1 MGVVRRV
8 IKPLPDRSCH
18 KSSHGEHH
26 RNHSEWNAPVS
37 AIALGEDR
45 SSCGV
50 ASARMHSEESSFARV
65 YDEHV
70 WRVYGFFAYRL
81 GQREA
86 AEDLTQATFERALRA
101 WSRFDPRRASENTWL
116 LAIARN
122 LLIDHY
128 RRDRSKLTE
137 PIDEE
142 LAPAIPGPEE
152 QLAQAPELLSALARL
167 SERDREVIA
176 LRFGGDMSGP
186 EIAHLLNLSP
196 ANVQQILSRSLRKL
210 RVLLAE
216 AGYETPK
223 AASAIS
229 TPPAPT

>member
-1 MGVVRRV
+1 
-8 IKPLPDRSCH
+8 
-18 KSSHGEHH
+18 
-26 RNHSEWNAPVS
+26 
-37 AIALGEDR
+37 
-45 SSCGV
+45 
-50 ASARMHSEESSFARV
+50 
-65 YDEHV
+65 
-70 WRVYGFFAYRL
+70 YRL

-186 EIAHLLNLSP
+186 EIAHLLNLSL